1 MENENDK
8 KEPINQPEEVNPLM
22 ILTDEEWDE
31 LELIDEMDLST
42 ITASRIAEAVNLG
55 DDFIP
60 LNPAEEYL
68 KKEIK
73 EHEGIVGI
81 PNDF

>member
-1 MENENDK
+1 MENKDK
-8 KEPINQPEEVNPLM
+8 KEPIDPLM
-22 ILTDEEWDE
+22 ILTDEQWDE
-31 LELIDEMDLST
+31 LERIDEMDLDS

-55 DDFIP
+55 DDFVP

-73 EHEGIVGI
+73 EHDGIVGI

>member
-1 MENENDK
+1 MENKDK
-8 KEPINQPEEVNPLM
+8 KEPVDPLM
-22 ILTDEEWDE
+22 ILTDEQWDE
-31 LELIDEMDLST
+31 LEAIDEMDLDS

-73 EHEGIVGI
+73 EHDGIVGI